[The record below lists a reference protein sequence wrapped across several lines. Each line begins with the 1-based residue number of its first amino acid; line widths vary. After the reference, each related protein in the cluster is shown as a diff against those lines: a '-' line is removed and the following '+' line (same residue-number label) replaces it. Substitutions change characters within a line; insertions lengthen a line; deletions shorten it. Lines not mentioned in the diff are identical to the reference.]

1 MLTTKQYL
9 KRVFLSYWGVLIVL
23 SPFIAAMFLVPDRP
37 DLAGGGKD
45 PRLIPFVMPLL
56 IFLAACWWIGGDQ
69 PMTNGQKF
77 KRVLLSRWGLLTV
90 AATIVG
96 LYVLSFFDAPTR
108 QNIKD
113 NPLLIFLVF
122 LFLCCPT
129 VPFWLGWEKFDE
141 EDRMKRLEE
150 NPHLKKELKEGES
163 LIDFL
168 YENEHEEKM

>member
-1 MLTTKQYL
+1 
-9 KRVFLSYWGVLIVL
+9 
-23 SPFIAAMFLVPDRP
+23 
-37 DLAGGGKD
+37 
-45 PRLIPFVMPLL
+45 
-56 IFLAACWWIGGDQ
+56 
-69 PMTNGQKF
+69 MTNGQKF
-77 KRVLLSRWGLLTV
+77 KRVFLSRWGLLTV
-90 AATIVG
+90 VATIVG
-96 LYVLSFFDAPTR
+96 LCVLSFFEAPTR

-113 NPLLIFLVF
+113 NPLLIIPVL

-168 YENEHEEKM
+168 YEDEEKK

>member
-1 MLTTKQYL
+1 MGN
-9 KRVFLSYWGVLIVL
+9 R
-23 SPFIAAMFLVPDRP
+23 
-37 DLAGGGKD
+37 
-45 PRLIPFVMPLL
+45 
-56 IFLAACWWIGGDQ
+56 
-69 PMTNGQKF
+69 QKF

-90 AATIVG
+90 VATIVG
-96 LYVLSFFDAPTR
+96 LYVLSFFEAPTR

-113 NPLLIFLVF
+113 NPLLIILVF

-141 EDRMKRLEE
+141 EDRMKRLDE

-168 YENEHEEKM
+168 YKDEHEGKM